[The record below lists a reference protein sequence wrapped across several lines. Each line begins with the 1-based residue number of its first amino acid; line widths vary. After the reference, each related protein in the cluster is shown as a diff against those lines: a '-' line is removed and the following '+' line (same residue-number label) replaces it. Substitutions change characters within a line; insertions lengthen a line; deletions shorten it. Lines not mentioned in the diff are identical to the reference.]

1 MNKQNHI
8 EEDKL
13 ASLLLQ
19 WEEAWDLGDEISAE
33 DLCIESPELT
43 ALLEQQISVLKKM
56 AWMKSGAT
64 DEEAGE
70 PDYDS
75 LVGKSLVD
83 RYRIESIL
91 GEGGSGRVYRGFDTE
106 LERSVAIKVSKLD
119 RRLGQTDRL
128 LEEARRI
135 AKLRHPGIVPVFDV
149 GRHDGMLFI
158 VAELIDGPSLS
169 GWFVSGKS
177 IPVDAAKLIASVA
190 DALHFAHTQGFVH
203 RDIKPDNILIDER
216 GNPRISDF
224 GTAVS
229 IEDGHAIQ
237 SGTLPF
243 MAPEQLANEC
253 ASPDIRTDV
262 HALGVVFY
270 ELLTGELPYK
280 ARNPAALREQIL
292 TQKPAPPCSINPV
305 IPKRLQNVCLR
316 CLSKDPAERHATAK
330 DLGDDIRQS
339 LDSPRWSPIV
349 IVSLMFVLLASLIAA
364 VVINKPWQASE
375 TVGQVLQ
382 ISTTGT
388 HANRIAYSPD
398 GQFLASAGMDCLVHI
413 WNNHTGKEVQSL
425 KGHRNW
431 IRDLAFSSDGQFLF
445 TSSGGT
451 QVDGLPKPGDDHT
464 IRVWSVSSGK
474 EIECF
479 EGHVEPVINIAISTD
494 GKQIASG
501 STDSTVRVWNVE
513 SGEESSRFD
522 FDHGFPSAMAF
533 YPDSRN
539 LFVAGSDGMVRFY
552 DFLNGREVAQIEAHK
567 GRIWAVAI
575 APNNRL
581 FVTGGADGTA
591 KLWTDRTKSVRS
603 ICPHDDAVTTV
614 AFSPASTRFL
624 TGSEDGTVRLWD
636 TASGKELHRFTG
648 HLGGIW
654 SVTFSPD
661 GVFAASASNDATIR
675 FWRLPLEQ

>member
-1 MNKQNHI
+1 MTKQNHI

-33 DLCIESPELT
+33 DLCTESPELT

-56 AWMKSGAT
+56 AWMKSSAT
-64 DEEAGE
+64 DEEASE
-70 PDYDS
+70 PDHDS

-106 LERSVAIKVSKLD
+106 LERFVAIKVSKLD
-119 RRLGQTDRL
+119 GRLEQTDRL

-169 GWFVSGKS
+169 GWISGGKS
-177 IPVDAAKLIASVA
+177 KPVDAAKLIASVA
-190 DALHFAHTQGFVH
+190 DGLHFAHTQGFVH

-216 GNPRISDF
+216 GNPKISDF

-229 IEDGHAIQ
+229 IEDDHAIQ

-253 ASPDIRTDV
+253 ESPDIRTDV
-262 HALGVVFY
+262 YALGVVFY

-292 TQKPAPPCSINPV
+292 TEKPAPPCSINPV

-316 CLSKDPAERHATAK
+316 SLSKDPAERYATAK
-330 DLGDDIRQS
+330 ELSDDIRQS
-339 LDSPRWSPIV
+339 LDSPRWSPVV
-349 IVSLMFVLLASLIAA
+349 IVSLMFVLLISLIAA
-364 VVINKPWQASE
+364 VVINKPWQVSE
-375 TVGQVLQ
+375 AVGQVLQ
-382 ISTTGT
+382 ISTKGT
-388 HANRIAYSPD
+388 HANSIAYSPD
-398 GQFLASAGMDCLVHI
+398 GQFLATAGMDCLVHI
-413 WNNHTGKEVQSL
+413 WDTSTGKEIQTLV
-425 KGHRNW
+425 GHRNW
-431 IRDLAFSSDGQFLF
+431 IRDSAFSPDGQFLF

-451 QVDGLPKPGDDHT
+451 QVNGQPKPGDDHT
-464 IRVWSVSSGK
+464 IRVWSVLSGK
-474 EIECF
+474 EIKCF
-479 EGHVEPVINIAISTD
+479 EEHVKPVVSIDISAD
-494 GKQIASG
+494 GEHMASG
-501 STDSTVRVWNVE
+501 SEDSTVRVWNVQT
-513 SGEESSRFD
+513 GEESSRFE
-522 FDHGFPSAMAF
+522 FDDGLPSAVAF
-533 YPDSRN
+533 EPESRN
-539 LFVAGSDGMVRFY
+539 LLVAGSDGMVRFY
-552 DFLNGREVAQIEAHK
+552 DFLSGREVTQMEAHA
-567 GRIWAVAI
+567 GRIWDIAVA
-575 APNNRL
+575 PNKRIFL
-581 FVTGGADGTA
+581 TGGADRTA
-591 KLWTDRTKSVRS
+591 KLWTVRTKSVRS
-603 ICPHDDAVTTV
+603 VCQHDDVVLTV
-614 AFSPASTRFL
+614 AFSNDSTRFL

-636 TASGKELHRFTG
+636 TSSGKELHRFTG

-654 SVTFSPD
+654 SVKFSPD

-675 FWRLPLEQ
+675 FWLLPLKR

>member
-56 AWMKSGAT
+56 AWMKSRAT
-64 DEEAGE
+64 DEEGGE
-70 PDYDS
+70 PDHDL
-75 LVGKSLVD
+75 LVGKTLVD

-119 RRLGQTDRL
+119 RRFEQTDKL

-229 IEDGHAIQ
+229 IGDDHAIQ

-262 HALGVVFY
+262 HALGVVLY

-292 TQKPAPPCSINPV
+292 TQKPAPLCSINPV

-316 CLSKDPAERHATAK
+316 CLSKDPAERYATAK
-330 DLGDDIRQS
+330 ELGDDIRQS
-339 LDSPRWSPIV
+339 LDSPRWSLIV
-349 IVSLMFVLLASLIAA
+349 IVSLMFVLLISLIAA

-382 ISTTGT
+382 ISTKGT
-388 HANRIAYSPD
+388 HANSIAYSPD

-413 WNNHTGKEVQSL
+413 WNSHTGKEVQSL

-431 IRDLAFSSDGQFLF
+431 IRDLAFSPDGQFLF
-445 TSSGGT
+445 TASGGT
-451 QVDGLPKPGDDHT
+451 QVDGQPKPGDDHT

>member
-8 EEDKL
+8 KEDKL

-19 WEEAWDLGDEISAE
+19 WEESWDLGDEISAE

-43 ALLEQQISVLKKM
+43 SLLEQQISVLKKM
-56 AWMKSGAT
+56 AWMKSSAI

-70 PDYDS
+70 PGHDL

-106 LERSVAIKVSKLD
+106 LERAVAIKVSKLD
-119 RRLGQTDRL
+119 RRSEQTDRL

-169 GWFVSGKS
+169 GWFGSGKS

-229 IEDGHAIQ
+229 IQDGHAIQ

-243 MAPEQLANEC
+243 MAPEQLSNEC

-316 CLSKDPAERHATAK
+316 CLGKDPAERYATAEE
-330 DLGDDIRQS
+330 LGDDIRRS
-339 LDSPRWSPIV
+339 LDSPRWR
-349 IVSLMFVLLASLIAA
+349 ASIIFSVMLGLSILILGS
-364 VVINKPWQASE
+364 VVGYKSWLSADA
-375 TVGQVLQ
+375 VGQVLQ
-382 ISTTGT
+382 ISTDDT

-398 GQFLASAGMDCLVHI
+398 GQFLASGGMDCLVHI
-413 WNNHTGKEVQSL
+413 WHTRSGKEAQTL
-425 KGHRNW
+425 EGHRNW
-431 IRDLAFSSDGQFLF
+431 IRDLAFSPDGKFLF
-445 TSSGGT
+445 SSSGGIEVNDQIT
-451 QVDGLPKPGDDHT
+451 PGDDHT
-464 IRVWSVSSGK
+464 IRLWSLADGNEVK
-474 EIECF
+474 CF
-479 EGHVEPVINIAISTD
+479 EGHTKSVISIAISAD
-494 GKQIASG
+494 GKLMASG
-501 STDSTVRVWNVE
+501 SEDATVRIWNVE
-513 SGEESSRFD
+513 KGEESSRFV
-522 FDHGFPSAMAF
+522 FGNGFPSAVAF
-533 YPDSRN
+533 SRKAEYLLVADSN
-539 LFVAGSDGMVRFY
+539 GTVRFW
-552 DFLNGREVAQIEAHK
+552 DFRSGTEVGKIEAHG
-567 GRIWAVAI
+567 GRIWEICVS
-575 APNNRL
+575 PNNQL
-581 FVTGGADGTA
+581 IITGGADKFA
-591 KLWTDRTKSVRS
+591 KLWTNRTKVVRS
-603 ICPHDDAVTTV
+603 LCLHDDAVKAV
-614 AFSPASTRFL
+614 AFSPDSSCFL

-636 TASGKELHRFTG
+636 SANGEEIHRFTG
-648 HLGGIW
+648 HIGGLW
-654 SVTFSPD
+654 SVAFSPD
-661 GVFAASASNDATIR
+661 GLHAASASNDRSIR
-675 FWRLPLEQ
+675 FWRLPPKR